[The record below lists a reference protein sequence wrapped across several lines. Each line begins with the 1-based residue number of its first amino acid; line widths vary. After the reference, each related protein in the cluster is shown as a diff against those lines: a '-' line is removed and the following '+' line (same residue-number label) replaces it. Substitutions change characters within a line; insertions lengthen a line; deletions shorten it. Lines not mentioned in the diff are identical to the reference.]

1 MFHVSKHFF
10 FKGKESCLEKYRKKI
25 PLGAL
30 WHIYHSIWQMGKNI
44 IYRNSWDPTIEHGR
58 GLEGWMAW
66 DWGPIALAMDQSSVS
81 KYPGQAAHN
90 YLQLQGSDTLF

>member
-1 MFHVSKHFF
+1 MGPYYRTW
-10 FKGKESCLEKYRKKI
+10 KGA
-25 PLGAL
+25 G
-30 WHIYHSIWQMGKNI
+30 G
-44 IYRNSWDPTIEHGR
+44 
-58 GLEGWMAW
+58 MAW